1 MNETLLTFLIS
12 AIASA
17 LSTIAIISFKFG
29 GISEKIKILDNLDS
43 EINQLENSILEL
55 TAKLEISNQS
65 CEHDFQV
72 VNDRISNLKNNVRSK
87 IQDLRYSHNELINYI
102 QKEFHPSRGFIP
114 RNRSKET
121 IPEFD
126 EDSWTQIHD

>member
-1 MNETLLTFLIS
+1 MSEDILTFIISGVIS
-12 AIASA
+12 AI
-17 LSTIAIISFKFG
+17 STIAIISFKFG
-29 GISEKIKILDNLDS
+29 GISEKIKNLDNLDS
-43 EINQLENSILEL
+43 EINKLENSILEL

-72 VNDRISNLKNNVRSK
+72 INDRVTNLKNNVRSK

-102 QKEFHPSRGFIP
+102 QKELNPARGFIT

-121 IPEFD
+121 ISEFD